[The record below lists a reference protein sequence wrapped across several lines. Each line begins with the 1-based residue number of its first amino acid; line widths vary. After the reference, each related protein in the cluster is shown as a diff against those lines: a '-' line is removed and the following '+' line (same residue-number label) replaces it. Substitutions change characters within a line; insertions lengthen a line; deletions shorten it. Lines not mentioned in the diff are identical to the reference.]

1 MTLLD
6 RDRADILA
14 TVRQNHAKAMRAA
27 RAAQAEG
34 NTPTEDYWLGR
45 AGRLQEWITA
55 LETPIQADEA
65 RL

>member
-6 RDRADILA
+6 RTRADILA

-34 NTPTEDYWLGR
+34 NTPTEDYWLAK
-45 AGRLQEWITA
+45 AGHLHAWIDE
-55 LETPIQADEA
+55 LERPSA
-65 RL
+65 